1 MPTETVR
8 RCVARSDGERKPP
21 VSGSEVLIVSALLV
35 AHYVGDFSPLATA
48 GMQRAKANGGP
59 LLVIAGHAG
68 VHGVLVALV
77 ATIFA
82 APGGRFVFAAALIV
96 FVTHFALDAAK
107 ARLGRRFP
115 LLNAPQ
121 NKEFWYVLG
130 LDQLGHA
137 LVLVGLTP
145 LIT

>member
-1 MPTETVR
+1 M
-8 RCVARSDGERKPP
+8 
-21 VSGSEVLIVSALLV
+21 SGNEVLIVSALLV

-59 LLVIAGHAG
+59 LLVIAGHAS
-68 VHGVLVALV
+68 VHGVLVALAAAVV
-77 ATIFA
+77 AG
-82 APGGRFVFAAALIV
+82 PGGGMVLAAALIV
-96 FVTHFALDAAK
+96 FVSHFALDVAK
-107 ARLGRRFP
+107 AKLGRRFP
-115 LLNAPQ
+115 VLNAPQ
-121 NKEFWYVLG
+121 RREFWYVLG